1 MMLLLTLISIWESMP
16 TSLAAS
22 FEKPCKETTVEE
34 FVSRFSQQWNYIQ
47 RSEGQFFYFEYSSKD
62 PDSRFQNCL
71 LVFPMEANTNRAR

>member
-1 MMLLLTLISIWESMP
+1 MP

-47 RSEGQFFYFEYSSKD
+47 RSERQFFFYFEYSSKD
-62 PDSRFQNCL
+62 PNPTIRWESVLDFFIAQDFFL
-71 LVFPMEANTNRAR
+71 